1 MRKIIIKT
9 IPYLL
14 AFAGG
19 IVIYLFSIHQI
30 HDDNLTGLI
39 SNVAASLIA
48 IPLMFLLYDYSNY
61 KLSRKLSKTL
71 FEGFSFEINS
81 CVLKLLRTLRQ
92 VMGVKKELSWAII
105 ENMLDKKAKDIKNN
119 LKITAQDIEL
129 FKLYKKS
136 LDEMVYKAAH
146 TSVLGDNQIKY
157 IADIGKNLSHIINE
171 HEFRGGQK
179 SHCRILGKY
188 TQIHRRMVWNL

>member
-61 KLSRKLSKTL
+61 KLNRKLNKTL

-92 VMGVKKELSWAII
+92 VMGVKKELSWAVI
-105 ENMLDKKAKDIKNN
+105 ENMLDKKAKDIKNS
-119 LKITAQDIEL
+119 LKVTAQDIEL
-129 FKLYKKS
+129 FKLYKKKFRRDGVQGCTYFGS
-136 LDEMVYKAAH
+136 
-146 TSVLGDNQIKY
+146 GGQPNQI
-157 IADIGKNLSHIINE
+157 
-171 HEFRGGQK
+171 
-179 SHCRILGKY
+179 HCGYWEKPVA
-188 TQIHRRMVWNL
+188 HS